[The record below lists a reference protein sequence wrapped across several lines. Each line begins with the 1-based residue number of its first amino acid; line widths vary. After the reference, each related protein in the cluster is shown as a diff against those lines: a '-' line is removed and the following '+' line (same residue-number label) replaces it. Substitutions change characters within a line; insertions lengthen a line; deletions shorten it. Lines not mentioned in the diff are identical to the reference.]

1 MNHLHD
7 LPRFCPDC
15 GAAID
20 DESGIAIE
28 YWRADQR
35 LYHVWCRSC
44 GWAGDIVRVRR
55 MIGPDAP
62 HE

>member
-7 LPRFCPDC
+7 LPRFCTDC
-15 GAAID
+15 GSDITGDAGMAT
-20 DESGIAIE
+20 E
-28 YWRADQR
+28 YWQADRR

-44 GWAGDIVRVRR
+44 GWTGDVVRVRR

-62 HE
+62 EE